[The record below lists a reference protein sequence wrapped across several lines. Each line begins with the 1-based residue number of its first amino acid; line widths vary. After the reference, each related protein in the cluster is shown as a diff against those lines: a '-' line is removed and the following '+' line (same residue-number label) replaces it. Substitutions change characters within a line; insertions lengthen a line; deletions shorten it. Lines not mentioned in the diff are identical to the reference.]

1 MEVLTHHP
9 LSSAAAG
16 VGRLLAMGLSLRVR
30 KSSVIPEAASTNGRV
45 PLRPR
50 TGVHAVPRG
59 VHDLGTGPR
68 LSGVQPLEIGLADP
82 AVEGATGVRERAS
95 MGLGGLEGVELLV
108 VLLLL
113 GGGPLGADV
122 RA

>member
-1 MEVLTHHP
+1 MSRLRAISIGLPRGGTSRVVPDTTST
-9 LSSAAAG
+9 SS
-16 VGRLLAMGLSLRVR
+16 
-30 KSSVIPEAASTNGRV
+30 RV
-45 PLRPR
+45 PLHPR

-59 VHDLGTGPR
+59 VHSLGTGPR
-68 LSGVQPLEIGLADP
+68 LGGVEPLEVGLADP